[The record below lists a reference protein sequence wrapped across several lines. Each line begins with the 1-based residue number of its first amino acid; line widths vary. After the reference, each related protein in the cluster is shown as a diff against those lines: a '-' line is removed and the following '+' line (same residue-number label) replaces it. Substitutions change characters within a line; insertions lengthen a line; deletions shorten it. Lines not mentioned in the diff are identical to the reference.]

1 VEVKYT
7 RKIIKLELGIVIF
20 ALFFATAL
28 NVNGSTIND
37 EESTSS
43 NIGEKINVRSIFIP
57 DTDIVLNVWDEKMDN
72 GEILPFYSISL
83 DGGNTMVR
91 TVQASYELGLR
102 YDCFDPLAETPF
114 VYSTLKAGSDT
125 HLFIVQFITQPL
137 EEFKEKITALGGNV
151 HQYISQFAYLI
162 EMNEE
167 VKIQVESLPYV
178 RWIGPYHPAYK
189 LEEYMLDN
197 YENAEEKYPLQ
208 RYNIQVHTVEQKEIL
223 TNRIIE
229 IGGIVNTDN
238 FGKKLI
244 SATLTPEQLF
254 TVARFDEVN
263 FIDRWSEYEADMDIG
278 REIGGANYI
287 ESVAGYTGE
296 DVRGESFDT
305 GFNLN
310 HVDFQNNPLI
320 VHGPYVGGDSH
331 GTACIGICFGDGT
344 GNSDARGFLP
354 DGQGI
359 VADYSVIGL
368 TGQSRYD
375 HSGEL
380 VEDPFYAVFQTSS
393 VGSDRTT
400 EYTTVSADSDQAI
413 FDFDLVHCQS
423 QSNAGDQMSR
433 PQAWAKNMIS
443 GGAVYHY
450 DTLDKSDDKWNN
462 GASIGPASDGRI
474 KPTFCFFYDDI
485 LTVGYPGNNDYT
497 YGFGGTS
504 GATPMT
510 AGHVGLVFQMW
521 DDGIFGNEVDPEGSV
536 FENKCH
542 FTTAKVLLINAA
554 EQYDFTGTSHD
565 KTRMH
570 QGWGM
575 PNVQNL
581 YDLRENIYIIDES
594 DVLDPFE
601 VGQHNVFV
609 DSGTPALKVTM
620 TYADTPGNPAVQE
633 QHRINDLTLKVISPS
648 DTVYWGNNGLL
659 DGVWS
664 ESGGSADTKNTVECV
679 FIENPESGSWT
690 VEVSADEVIED
701 SHVETPELDA
711 DYALVISP
719 VLSGPD
725 PPVINGP
732 TEGGIGIEHE
742 FTVVANDPDG
752 SDVYYYIDWDDGT
765 YTEWAGPHPSG
776 EEVTVSHTWLEKG
789 NHSII
794 AKAKNTYGTES
805 SWSQPFDFTVNAPE
819 LEIILIKG
827 GFWKATVSIKNNGK
841 TDATNV
847 TWSFSI
853 QGGFILLGK
862 ETTGEIPLI
871 PAGEVVKVE
880 TNVIIGLAEPQFII
894 SAEEYYGSSDTVQRG
909 GRVFFIYIIVNP
921 GGG

>member
-1 VEVKYT
+1 VNYT
-7 RKIIKLELGIVIF
+7 RNIIKLELGIVIF
-20 ALFFATAL
+20 ALLFAMTF
-28 NVNGSTIND
+28 NVNGTTIN
-37 EESTSS
+37 ENESTSNS
-43 NIGEKINVRSIFIP
+43 ISEKINERTILIP
-57 DTDIVLNVWDEKMDN
+57 DTDIVLIVWNEINDD

-83 DGGNTMVR
+83 DGGNTIVR
-91 TVQASYELGLR
+91 TAQADYKLGLR
-102 YDCFDPLAETPF
+102 YDNFDPLIETPF
-114 VYSTLKAGSDT
+114 MYSTLKAGSDT

-137 EEFKEKITALGGNV
+137 EQFKDKITALGGTV
-151 HQYISQFAYLI
+151 HQYIAQFAYLV
-162 EMNEE
+162 EMNED
-167 VKIQVESLPYV
+167 VKIQVETLPYV
-178 RWIGPYHPAYK
+178 RWIGPYHPGYK
-189 LEEYMLDN
+189 LEEFILDN
-197 YENAEEKYPLQ
+197 YENAEETYPLQ

-223 TNRIIE
+223 ANRIIE
-229 IGGIVNTDN
+229 IAGIVNTDN

-244 SATLTPEQLF
+244 SATLTPDQLF

-287 ESVAGYTGE
+287 ESVGGYTGE

-305 GFNLN
+305 GFNLD

-368 TGQSRYD
+368 EGESRYD

-380 VEDPFYAVFQTSS
+380 VEDPFFAVFQTAS
-393 VGSDRTT
+393 VGSSRTT

-443 GGAVYHY
+443 GGALYHY
-450 DTLDKSDDKWNN
+450 DTLDKSDDMWNY
-462 GASIGPASDGRI
+462 GASTGPASDGRI

-497 YGFGGTS
+497 SSFGGTS

-542 FTTAKVLLINAA
+542 FTTAKALLINTA
-554 EQYDFTGTSHD
+554 EQYDFTGTSDD

-581 YDLRENIYIIDES
+581 YDLRENMYIIDES
-594 DVLDPFE
+594 DILEPFE
-601 VGQHNVFV
+601 VGVHNVFV
-609 DSGTPALKVTM
+609 DSSTPALKITM

-633 QHRINDLTLKVISPS
+633 QHRINDLTLKVTSPS
-648 DTVYWGNNGLL
+648 GTVFWGNNGLL

-701 SHVETPELDA
+701 THIETSWLDA

-725 PPVINGP
+725 PPVLTGP
-732 TEGGIGIEHE
+732 TEGDIAVEHE
-742 FTVVANDPDG
+742 FTVVTSDPDG
-752 SDVYYYIDWDDGT
+752 SDVYYYIDWGDGT
-765 YTEWAGPHPSG
+765 YTEWTGPHPSG

-789 NHSII
+789 NHSVV
-794 AKAKNTYGTES
+794 AKAKNTFGTES
-805 SWSQPFDFTVNAPE
+805 PWSTPFEFIVNAPE
-819 LEIILIKG
+819 LEITIIKG
-827 GFWKATVSIKNNGK
+827 GILKATVNIKNKGK
-841 TDATNV
+841 TDATDV
-847 TWSFSI
+847 AWSLNI
-853 QGGFILLGK
+853 QGGFILLGR
-862 ETTGEIPLI
+862 ETTGNVTLI
-871 PAGEVVKVE
+871 PAGEVVQVE
-880 TNVIIGLAEPQFII
+880 SNVIVGLAEPQFIA
-894 SAEEYYGSSDTVQRG
+894 SVEESFGSTDTVQRG
-909 GRVFFIYIIVNP
+909 GQVFFIFIKVNF